1 MLRAVC
7 SRSLFLLLAILVGIA
22 GTAAAKPPAPDKIPV
37 AFGSWTG
44 PSASRFKSAL
54 RHGMQKTCAFV
65 SAKKAR
71 ALIEGVVSEQGK
83 GVSVRVTVKSQK
95 DGEVVES
102 REFPFSKPT
111 PSQAQGDKMGRAVAE
126 IARRAPE

>member
-1 MLRAVC
+1 MLQTVF
-7 SRSLFLLLAILVGIA
+7 SRLALLVVVGSA
-22 GTAAAKPPAPDKIPV
+22 SVAAAKAPPPPKVPA
-37 AFGSWTG
+37 ALGSWTG

-54 RHGMQKTCAFV
+54 RHGLRKDCDIV

-71 ALIEGVVSEQGK
+71 VLIEGVVSEQGK
-83 GVSVRVTVKSQK
+83 GVVVRVTVKSQK
-95 DGEVVES
+95 DGEVIES

-111 PSQAQGDKMGRAVAE
+111 PSQAQGDKMGSAIAE